1 MPDTLTARLSEPI
14 SRPEL
19 SKMWE
24 SERTTF
30 TTGAGDGI
38 TSFSSAPEM
47 VLETDGDLV
56 RLSFPSGGRDPE
68 HTKLKAAFERAIHR
82 YRPDVTVEWKP
93 RTRTAG

>member
-30 TTGAGDGI
+30 TTGSGDGI
-38 TSFSSAPEM
+38 DTFLTAPEL
-47 VLETDGDLV
+47 VLDTQGNDV
-56 RLSFPSGGRDPE
+56 TLSFLSGGE
-68 HTKLKAAFERAIHR
+68 ANHQKLKEAFERAIHR
-82 YRPDVTVEWKP
+82 YLPHVSVEWKP
-93 RTRTAG
+93 QTRTAG